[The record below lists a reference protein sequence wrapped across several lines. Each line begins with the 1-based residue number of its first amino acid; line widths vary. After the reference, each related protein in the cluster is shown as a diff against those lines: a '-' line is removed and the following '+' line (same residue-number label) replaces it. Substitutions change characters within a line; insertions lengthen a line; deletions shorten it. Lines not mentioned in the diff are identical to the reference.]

1 MKLQISCSFKNYFIN
16 DFIEISNHF
25 VSLQTVCYN
34 EENIC
39 KQIEIPYLIIVLLSV
54 PSNKLPCSQG
64 WRWYPDSVPIWIF
77 STNNIR
83 GKKIGLFGHWP
94 FFVIM
99 FTTTIFNSKLKHFS
113 FSSSQTL
120 KFVEK
125 IRKANWWKHQMNLLL
140 GRNFQYLSKYQTA
153 FLSSRSTK
161 M

>member
-16 DFIEISNHF
+16 DF

-39 KQIEIPYLIIVLLSV
+39 KQIEIHYLIIVLLSV

-83 GKKIGLFGHWP
+83 GEKIWLFGHWP
-94 FFVIM
+94 LFIIM
-99 FTTTIFNSKLKHFS
+99 FATTVFNSKLFS
-113 FSSSQTL
+113 FFQLIDNYCQNFIFVKIVRDIFAFKSIKIWFRYWTVRRPPSSYTTEL
-120 KFVEK
+120 
-125 IRKANWWKHQMNLLL
+125 
-140 GRNFQYLSKYQTA
+140 
-153 FLSSRSTK
+153 
-161 M
+161 